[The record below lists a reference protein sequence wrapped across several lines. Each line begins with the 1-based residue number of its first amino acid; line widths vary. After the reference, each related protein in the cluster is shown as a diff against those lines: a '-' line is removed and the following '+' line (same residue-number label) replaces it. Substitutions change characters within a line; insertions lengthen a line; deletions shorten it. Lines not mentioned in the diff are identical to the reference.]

1 MIPGHPGPGG
11 RLGTK
16 DDVRALKEYMT
27 DVSNVAKQLADERKC
42 LNDDA
47 MRAVKLPKYEGW
59 MRTTR
64 ICSATCNGSANTGDA
79 DIEAHF
85 IACAALCRSRSRLD
99 RDQPRAINAGTAA
112 PAVESSIRII
122 LIDDSACRQ
131 MHCSPSTTR
140 APLALDARTDR
151 TTARTHALIGH
162 PNVGK
167 SVIFHRLTGT
177 YVNVSNYPGTTV
189 EVARATA
196 RFARDTD
203 VLDTPGVL
211 TLPARSDDERATVRA
226 LLHEDLRALVQIG
239 DAKHLRRTLAL
250 TLTLADTGLPL
261 VLALNMHDESTAR
274 GVAIDAAALAR
285 ALSID
290 VVMTVATA
298 GEGIDALVHAL
309 RAPRVAQPAFTYPP
323 PLERAIA
330 EAARLIDAR
339 IAHPPIASRALA
351 VLFLGDDHEVEQWL
365 AAQLGADLRLLI
377 ELRERAVADHAAGLP
392 GALAAARSAA
402 ADAITAT
409 MMRSGAKPPMPLAT
423 KIGRLVVHRVWSV
436 PILMAVLYAVYAFVG
451 VFGAGTLVKWT
462 EEGLFGGVLNPAVT
476 AFVTAYAPWPWLADL
491 LVGPY
496 GLWTMGMTYAIALI
510 LPIVTTFFIA
520 FGLLEDSG
528 YFSRLSVLA
537 NRAFAVIGLNG
548 RAVLPMVLGLGCV
561 TMATLTTRILHTRRE
576 RLIATFLM
584 ALAIPC
590 SAQLGVVMGMLGAV
604 GFGGT
609 LAWVATLVITMLG
622 AGWLAAK
629 LIPGRRIPLVT
640 EMPPMRLPVAANVLK
655 KTVGRLRWYLVEVI
669 PLFLF
674 GTFLMFALDR
684 IGALPW
690 IIARGEPLV
699 TGWLGL
705 PKEASAAFVMGFLR
719 RDFGAT
725 GLFAMGNALT
735 PVQMVVGMVTITL
748 FVPCIASVM
757 IIVKEQGL
765 RTAALMLALIMP
777 TAFAVG
783 GAANWVLRAL
793 A

>member
-1 MIPGHPGPGG
+1 MQCCPSSAAAVGALEAPG
-11 RLGTK
+11 
-16 DDVRALKEYMT
+16 D
-27 DVSNVAKQLADERKC
+27 
-42 LNDDA
+42 
-47 MRAVKLPKYEGW
+47 
-59 MRTTR
+59 
-64 ICSATCNGSANTGDA
+64 
-79 DIEAHF
+79 
-85 IACAALCRSRSRLD
+85 RS
-99 RDQPRAINAGTAA
+99 
-112 PAVESSIRII
+112 
-122 LIDDSACRQ
+122 
-131 MHCSPSTTR
+131 H
-140 APLALDARTDR
+140 
-151 TTARTHALIGH
+151 ARTHALIGH

-177 YVNVSNYPGTTV
+177 YVNVSNYPGTTI

-211 TLPARSDDERATVRA
+211 TLPARSDDERATMRA
-226 LLHEDLRALVQIG
+226 LLHEDLRALVQVG

-250 TLTLADTGLPL
+250 TLTLAETGLPL
-261 VLALNMHDESTAR
+261 ALALNMHDESTAR
-274 GVAIDAAALAR
+274 GVAIDAKALA
-285 ALSID
+285 AELGID
-290 VVMTVATA
+290 VVTTVATA
-298 GEGIDALVHAL
+298 GEGIAALVHAL
-309 RAPRVAQPAFTYPP
+309 RAPRIAATAFSYPASIG
-323 PLERAIA
+323 RAIVELQA
-330 EAARLIDAR
+330 IVDAR

-351 VLFLGDDHEVEQWL
+351 ALFLGKDREVEQWL
-365 AAQLGADLRLLI
+365 AARLGADFRRLVDV
-377 ELRERAVADHAAGLP
+377 RERADAEHGGEIA
-392 GALAAARSAA
+392 GALAAARVAA
-402 ADAITAT
+402 ADAIAAKVL
-409 MMRSGAKPPMPLAT
+409 RAGARPTVPLAA
-423 KIGRLVVHRVWSV
+423 KIGRLVVHRVWSL
-436 PILMAVLYAVYAFVG
+436 PILAAVLFAVYEFVG

-462 EEGLFGGVLNPAVT
+462 EDGFFGGLLNPAMKS
-476 AFVTAYAPWPWLADL
+476 FVTAYAPWPWLADM
-491 LVGPY
+491 LVGQY

-537 NRAFAVIGLNG
+537 NRAFAAIGLNG

-561 TMATLTTRILHTRRE
+561 TMGTLVTRILHTRRE
-576 RLIATFLM
+576 KLIATFLM

-590 SAQLGVVMGMLGAV
+590 SAQLGVVMGMLGTV

-609 LAWVATLVITMLG
+609 LAWVAALVVTMLA
-622 AGWLAAK
+622 AGFLASK
-629 LIPGRRIPLVT
+629 LVPGRRIPLVT

-655 KTVGRLRWYLVEVI
+655 KTAGRLRWYLVEVI

-674 GTFLMFALDR
+674 GTLLMFTLDKL
-684 IGALPW
+684 GVLPW

-735 PVQMVVGMVTITL
+735 SAQMVVGMVTITL

-757 IIVKEQGL
+757 MIVKEQGV

-783 GAANWVLRAL
+783 GFTHLVLGAL
-793 A
+793 S